1 MSTKQRKIAD
11 DGWAVWIDGDD
22 KSNVYINDWINP
34 KGTSYVDFSVK
45 IIGAKASKSLNVY
58 VPFSITREEIEDISL
73 KFKDKKTIQAV
84 FSVSCILDF
93 MKNEHT
99 SEVAYN
105 GKDIKDLLEY
115 LFSLESIIKESIE
128 YLETVYDYLL
138 VDKNFIDDDLRQK
151 QKEIKYLMKIL
162 KSGDE

>member
-1 MSTKQRKIAD
+1 MNIKFVKYNGIKGYARVMYD
-11 DGWAVWIDGDD
+11 DVKDSD
-22 KSNVYINDWINP
+22 KHKV
-34 KGTSYVDFSVK
+34 
-45 IIGAKASKSLNVY
+45 
-58 VPFSITREEIEDISL
+58 
-73 KFKDKKTIQAV
+73 
-84 FSVSCILDF
+84 
-93 MKNEHT
+93 
-99 SEVAYN
+99 EVAYN

>member
-1 MSTKQRKIAD
+1 MSKERRKFAD

-22 KSNVYINDWINP
+22 TSTVYINDWINP

-105 GKDIKDLLEY
+105 GK
-115 LFSLESIIKESIE
+115 
-128 YLETVYDYLL
+128 L
-138 VDKNFIDDDLRQK
+138 VDIVHISTLDYKIKPISNGTLIKIDFEPLYQ
-151 QKEIKYLMKIL
+151 YF
-162 KSGDE
+162 DEQPHELSLLHDRDVWCI